1 MVVFENMKSWRKNKT
16 TIVITHDLSQI
27 VATDFVYVMKSGV
40 VAEQGFR
47 SDLMRRTLL
56 QGQEGGIFAEMAA
69 EQAIEPLA
77 PKMEEWRDRPDDEE
91 VLDAE
96 EELERGL
103 MLAESR
109 RSRVHTPSFA
119 VGPSARPET
128 GVYLDILEEYSRGNR
143 LSSGGLVSNRLSA
156 AQKRLSWTPSQ
167 LDGRRNSRTSLAL
180 PSSSF
185 GTGALAGAGSRQ
197 SLVMPSRP
205 SSRISRQPS
214 YDSPRLAFRQSSFES
229 IPSTGRVSTRPTEKD
244 FRPKDFRPIGAV
256 AYRGR
261 TLSQNLEDELKAAD
275 LEIVTE
281 PTVSPYYTPEKPAR
295 GLFSLIKYYF
305 PVVPSK
311 FLMLCGLFM
320 AAAHGVSTPVW
331 SYFLAKLMTVVG
343 GGGVDPKLTQWGL
356 VILAVTAAQAI
367 VSWLHEYLLF
377 RVGAQWSGIIRTRAF
392 ARVLNQDKGWFDE
405 SQNAPSKI
413 VQVLLKDADDMR
425 QIIASVMGKIF
436 VFISMVGLGI
446 IWALVVEWRLTL
458 TGLGLAPGFAAI
470 VIAQEVLI
478 GRAEVS
484 NKAKREDLATT
495 FYEVRQSRY
504 P

>member
-1 MVVFENMKSWRKNKT
+1 MVVFENMKKWRRNKT

-27 VATDFVYVMKSGV
+27 VATDFVYVMKNGV

-77 PKMEEWRDRPDDEE
+77 PKMEGWRDRPEDEE

-103 MLAESR
+103 MLAEGR
-109 RSRVHTPSFA
+109 RSRLPATSFA
-119 VGPSARPET
+119 VGAAARPES
-128 GVYLDILEEYSRGNR
+128 GVYLDILEEYSRGNQ
-143 LSSGGLVSNRLSA
+143 LSTAQGGNRLST

-180 PSSSF
+180 PPSSF
-185 GTGALAGAGSRQ
+185 GMGGLGGAGSRQ
-197 SLVMPSRP
+197 SLVIPSRP

-214 YDSPRLAFRQSSFES
+214 YDSPRLALRQISSDS
-229 IPSTGRVSTRPTEKD
+229 MPSVARASLRPTEKGI
-244 FRPKDFRPIGAV
+244 RPIGALT
-256 AYRGR
+256 YRGR
-261 TLSQNLEDELKAAD
+261 TLSQDFEDEMKASD
-275 LEIVTE
+275 LEIVTK
-281 PTVSPYYTPEKPAR
+281 PTVSPYHRPDKSTR
-295 GLFSLIKYYF
+295 GLFSLIRYYF
-305 PVVPSK
+305 SVVPNK
-311 FLMLCGLFM
+311 FILLCGLLM
-320 AAAHGVSTPVW
+320 AAAHGVCTPVW
-331 SYFLAKLMTVVG
+331 SYFLAKLMAVVG

-356 VILAVTAAQAI
+356 VILAITAGQAI
-367 VSWLHEYLLF
+367 VSWFHEYLLF
-377 RVGAQWSGIIRTRAF
+377 RVGAQWSGAIRTRAF
-392 ARVLNQDKGWFDE
+392 AKVLNQDKGWFDE

-425 QIIASVMGKIF
+425 QIIASVLGKIF

-458 TGLGLAPGFAAI
+458 TGLALAPGFAAI

-478 GRAEVS
+478 GRAEVK
-484 NKAKREDLATT
+484 NKEKREDLATT
-495 FYEVRQSRY
+495 FYEVCLSQVQWRIS
-504 P
+504 